1 MRARKQTREETEQ
14 SVIVA
19 VALRDLEARLKQ
31 QALCLRS
38 KLSTHGSG
46 SSPELDPAIAAQ
58 AQQLDADA
66 AACADAHL
74 LLSLRKAN

>member
-1 MRARKQTREETEQ
+1 MLAREETEQ
-14 SVIVA
+14 SAIVA
-19 VALRDLEARLKQ
+19 TAMRDLEARLKH

-58 AQQLDADA
+58 ALQLDADA
-66 AACADAHL
+66 AACADARL
-74 LLSLRKAN
+74 LLSRLQAS